1 MQSLDVISINLW
13 DILVSLANLV
23 ILFLLVKKFLYK
35 PVKKMLETRQASID
49 SDYAK
54 ANEAKEQALADKL
67 AYEEKLSEAK
77 TEADGVIQSAVSM
90 AKLRENEI
98 LAEAKEKA
106 DAIMRKANDDA
117 ALELK
122 KAEKSIKDEIV
133 VVSTLLAEKLLER
146 ELNEKDNKE
155 LVDSFI
161 AEIGENNDAN

>member
-54 ANEAKEQALADKL
+54 AYEAKEQALADKL

-117 ALELK
+117 SLELK

>member
-1 MQSLDVISINLW
+1 
-13 DILVSLANLV
+13 
-23 ILFLLVKKFLYK
+23 
-35 PVKKMLETRQASID
+35 MLETRQASID

>member
-35 PVKKMLETRQASID
+35 PVKKMLETRQATIEG
-49 SDYAK
+49 DYAK
-54 ANEAKEQALADKL
+54 ANEAKEQALADKA

-77 TEADGVIQSAVSM
+77 AEADGVIQSAVSI
-90 AKLRENEI
+90 AKARENEI

-106 DAIMRKANDDA
+106 DAILRKANDDA

-155 LVDSFI
+155 LVNSFI

>member
-35 PVKKMLETRQASID
+35 PVKKMLETRQATIEG
-49 SDYAK
+49 DYAK
-54 ANEAKEQALADKL
+54 ANEAKEQALADKA

-77 TEADGVIQSAVSM
+77 TEADGVIQSAVSI
-90 AKLRENEI
+90 AKARENEI

-106 DAIMRKANDDA
+106 DAILRKANDDA

-155 LVDSFI
+155 LVNSFI